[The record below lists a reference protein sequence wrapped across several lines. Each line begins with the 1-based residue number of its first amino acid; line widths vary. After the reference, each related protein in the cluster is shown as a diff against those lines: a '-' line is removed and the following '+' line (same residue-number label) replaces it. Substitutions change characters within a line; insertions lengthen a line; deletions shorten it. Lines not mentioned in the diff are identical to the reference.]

1 MYLIVYDL
9 VYELWYVCVIV
20 VSECY
25 AVCLNRRSIDFEFG
39 SSPVSALG
47 VVPDLVVGFISEPV
61 GERSVSSSE
70 AQRLTCI
77 TVEQRHKSKSEG

>member
-1 MYLIVYDL
+1 VYDL

-61 GERSVSSSE
+61 GERSVLSLLLGESFLHE
-70 AQRLTCI
+70 
-77 TVEQRHKSKSEG
+77 EGLVCTHVWI